1 MKSFG
6 LTILIT
12 MMTIG
17 LSLAQIKVEI
27 KEETKSMSR
36 ASANALVMELPGV
49 SAKEAAK
56 AWSKFS
62 KGFKGKTKYERKT
75 DEYFTDNATVKDMS
89 DNTVDMIAKVTPKG
103 DEGCELTV
111 WFNLGASYLS
121 SKDYADR
128 YPAGEAVMKSFA
140 NEVSASMIEEELK
153 LQEKVLKEMEA
164 DLKKLEKDK
173 LTREKDI
180 ETYKETIKKMEENI
194 VTAEDDITKNVEDQG
209 AKTTE
214 IEGQNTM
221 IEEIKARLD
230 EVNGRKK

>member
-6 LTILIT
+6 LTLLII

-17 LSLAQIKVEI
+17 ASLAQIKVEI

-36 ASANALVMELPGV
+36 ASANALVMDLPGV
-49 SAKEAAK
+49 SEKEAAK

-62 KGFKGKTKYERKT
+62 KGFKGKTKYDRKVG
-75 DEYFTDNATVKDMS
+75 EYFTDDATIKDMS
-89 DNTVDMIAKVTPKG
+89 DNTVDMVAKIIAKG
-103 DEGCELTV
+103 EEGSEITV

-128 YPAGEAVMKSFA
+128 YPAGEAIMKKFA

-153 LQEKVLKEMEA
+153 LQEKILKDMEG
-164 DLKKLEKDK
+164 DFKKLEKDK
-173 LTREKDI
+173 ATREKDI

-194 VTAEDDITKNVEDQG
+194 VTAEDDIKKNIEEQG

-214 IEGQNTM
+214 IEAQTKM
-221 IEEIKARLD
+221 IDEIKARLE
-230 EVNGRKK
+230 EVKGRNK